1 MISANNN
8 FGNNVGN
15 AQQNEKRN
23 WKIARLFGKKPDEP
37 SKAAVLEIG
46 MYKSPYSTF
55 ATLSI
60 KYEMGRD
67 SKNRVQFETGLNK
80 ENPSCLLNPEEVAGL
95 ILLCEIVEEDHS
107 AMKTLHYMHDSGK
120 SKLDILG
127 SETTT
132 VMTVTN
138 EIGSK
143 KIQFDAT
150 PAGFTNI
157 HCCMPALK
165 DALAKIRD
173 KQINAKLDPEE
184 FGNNNNDNDED
195 SPF

>member
-8 FGNNVGN
+8 FGNNMNGG
-15 AQQNEKRN
+15 QQTEKSN
-23 WKIARLFGKKPDEP
+23 WRIGRMFGRKPDELT
-37 SKAAVLEIG
+37 KAAVLEVG

-55 ATLSI
+55 CTLSVR
-60 KYEMGRD
+60 YEMGRD
-67 SKNRVQFETGLNK
+67 GKNRIQFETGLNK
-80 ENPSCLLNPEEVAGL
+80 ENPSCLLNPEQVAAL
-95 ILLCEIVEEDHS
+95 IQACEMLERDPSKIPV
-107 AMKTLHYMHDSGK
+107 LNYVHDGEK
-120 SKLDILG
+120 SKLNIVG
-127 SETTT
+127 TETY
-132 VMTVTN
+132 VQITVTN

-165 DALAKIRD
+165 DALVKIRD

>member
-1 MISANNN
+1 MISNNGN

-23 WKIARLFGKKPDEP
+23 WRIARLFGKKPDEP

-55 ATLSI
+55 ATFSVR
-60 KYEMGRD
+60 YEMGRD
-67 SKNRVQFETGLNK
+67 SKNRIQFETGLNK

-107 AMKTLHYMHDSGK
+107 TMKSLHYIQDSGK

-127 SETTT
+127 SETSTIIT
-132 VMTVTN
+132 VSN

-157 HCCMPALK
+157 HSCIPALK
-165 DALAKIRD
+165 DALEKIRA

-184 FGNNNNDNDED
+184 FGNNNDNDEE

>member
-1 MISANNN
+1 MISTNNN
-8 FGNNVGN
+8 FGNNGN
-15 AQQNEKRN
+15 TQQGEKSN
-23 WKIARLFGKKPDEP
+23 WKIGRIFGKNPNDP
-37 SKAAVLEIG
+37 SKIAVLEVG
-46 MYKSPYSTF
+46 LYKSPYSMF

-80 ENPSCLLNPEEVAGL
+80 ENPSVLLAPEGVSAVST
-95 ILLCEIVEEDHS
+95 LCKLVTEDPS
-107 AMKTLHYMHDSGK
+107 KISNLNFSYDTGR
-120 SKLDILG
+120 SKLDIQ
-127 SETTT
+127 SNETST

-138 EIGSK
+138 DIGSK

-157 HCCMPALK
+157 HGCFPALNEM
-165 DALAKIRD
+165 LAIVHK
-173 KQINAKLDPEE
+173 KQLTAKLDPDE
-184 FGNNNNDNDED
+184 FNSNDDD

>member
-8 FGNNVGN
+8 FGNNVGS

-23 WKIARLFGKKPDEP
+23 WKVSRLFGKKVDEP

-55 ATLSI
+55 ATFSI
-60 KYEMGRD
+60 RNEMGRD
-67 SKNRVQFETGLNK
+67 SKNRAQFETGLNK

-95 ILLCEIVEEDHS
+95 ILLCEIIEKDHS
-107 AMKTLHYMHDSGK
+107 SMKTLHYMHDNGR

-127 SETTT
+127 SDTNTIIT
-132 VMTVTN
+132 VGN
-138 EIGSK
+138 ELGTK

-150 PAGFTNI
+150 PVGFTNI
-157 HCCMPALK
+157 HSCIPALK
-165 DALAKIRD
+165 DALVVIRN

-184 FGNNNNDNDED
+184 FGANNDNEED